1 VSREQLLGA
10 LKRHAPFNADEHSH
24 LVRFEG
30 FLEGA
35 PEPFSR
41 QNLAL
46 GVDGHVTGSAVL
58 LNFEKDALAL
68 IWHEKLARWLQPGG
82 HCEETDKSVVETA
95 RRELLE
101 ETELPDSAI
110 VLARSEPLDVDI
122 HFIPARPDGSEPG
135 HYHYDVRFLFQLTRP
150 EDFPEG
156 LKASWVPLS
165 EATTHPDESIARLA
179 KKALRASEPASSAR
193 A

>member
-1 VSREQLLGA
+1 LELGA
-10 LKRHAPFNADEHSH
+10 E
-24 LVRFEG
+24 
-30 FLEGA
+30 
-35 PEPFSR
+35 
-41 QNLAL
+41 
-46 GVDGHVTGSAVL
+46 GHVTGSAAV

-82 HCEETDKSVVETA
+82 HCEETDKSVIETA

-101 ETELPDSAI
+101 ETELPGDSI
-110 VLARSEPLDVDI
+110 ELALPEVFDVDV

-150 EDFPEG
+150 EDFPED

-165 EATTHPDESIARLA
+165 EAISHADESIARLA
-179 KKALRASEPASSAR
+179 KKALRTHTAS
-193 A
+193 